1 MEAGTMDREAY
12 HRGVAALKKQIK
24 LEERVQ
30 RAEKQLTRM
39 PRKTKEER
47 ERLYAALHEHEKG
60 KKYPNPR
67 VDWMQSRVAMRKPW
81 LTALYVTYN
90 SVRGRTITQRV
101 DKSCQS
107 GYIRKLQQAKEIFD
121 EAVKLQPV
129 G

>member
-1 MEAGTMDREAY
+1 MERETFR
-12 HRGVAALKKQIK
+12 RGVAALKKQIK

-30 RAEKQLTRM
+30 RAEKRLTRM

-47 ERLYAALHEHEKG
+47 ERLYAALKEHERG
-60 KKYPNPR
+60 KQYPNPH
-67 VDWMQSRVAMRKPW
+67 VDWMQSRVATRKPW

-90 SVRGRTITQRV
+90 SVRGRMITQRV
-101 DKSCQS
+101 DKYCQS
-107 GYIRKLQQAKEIFD
+107 EYIRKLQRAKEIFD